1 MQVLST
7 VRNLLASLV
16 VFIIKS
22 LSWDWR
28 EPQQS
33 RTLAALAEDES
44 SVPSTHM
51 AGAILTQA
59 ATVSMLVFPHPRQSL
74 YQWSTLAAL
83 NIFKNT
89 HIA

>member
-28 EPQQS
+28 DPQQS
-33 RTLAALAEDES
+33 ITLGALAEDES
-44 SVPSTHM
+44 SVPRTHM
-51 AGAILTQA
+51 AGVGGGVANNCLHLQLQGI
-59 ATVSMLVFPHPRQSL
+59 
-74 YQWSTLAAL
+74 
-83 NIFKNT
+83 
-89 HIA
+89 